1 MYGSINADPEPLAG
15 VQLRHLRRL
24 AGFSQP
30 ALERHAGLSAG
41 RIANVEKGR
50 ASFRPWES
58 AKVKL
63 LLFEAMADRAR
74 EIAKHLPTGGSART
88 EGPASAEASSP

>member
-30 ALERHAGLSAG
+30 ALARHTGLSAG

-63 LLFEAMADRAR
+63 LLFEVMETRAR
-74 EIAKHLPTGGSART
+74 DIAECLRAGGSART
-88 EGPASAEASSP
+88 EGPASAESSP

>member
-1 MYGSINADPEPLAG
+1 MWGSINADAEPLAG
-15 VQLRHLRRL
+15 VELRDLRRL

-30 ALERHAGLSAG
+30 ALERCAGLSAG
-41 RIANVEKGR
+41 RVANVEKGR

-74 EIAKHLPTGGSART
+74 EIAKYLPAVGSARS
-88 EGPASAEASSP
+88 EGESSSSP

>member
-30 ALERHAGLSAG
+30 ALERHTGLSAG

-63 LLFEAMADRAR
+63 LLFEVMETRAR
-74 EIAKHLPTGGSART
+74 DIAECLRAGGSARA
-88 EGPASAEASSP
+88 EGPASAESP

>member
-1 MYGSINADPEPLAG
+1 MYGSINADAEPLAG
-15 VQLRHLRRL
+15 VQLRDLRRL

-63 LLFEAMADRAR
+63 LLFEAMATRAR
-74 EIAKHLPTGGSART
+74 EIAECLRAG
-88 EGPASAEASSP
+88 GPACDEGRETTAESP